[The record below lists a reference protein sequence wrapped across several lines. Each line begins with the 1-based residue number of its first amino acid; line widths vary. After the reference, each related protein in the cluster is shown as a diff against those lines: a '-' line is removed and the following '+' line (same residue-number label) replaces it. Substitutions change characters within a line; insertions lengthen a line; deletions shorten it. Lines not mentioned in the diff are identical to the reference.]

1 MQVVARQDG
10 TKIVHFARLLKY
22 LFNPK
27 RITDKN
33 TNERVAE
40 LGSVATNAFIKEL
53 LDQKKA
59 TWKYLSISGSD
70 YCWANSTD
78 ERKAALVGAT
88 ATNDEA
94 ESVLGGTTA
103 NVQKYGRINLYSAAA
118 VSDMK
123 RNKFLDRSQKN
134 RGMFHNIDDAVR
146 ECIIEV
152 AIKDAPNTRQ
162 RHIVELEQQA
172 EARRIKEEI
181 MKEKSMQKSLE
192 ENIDAQ
198 YYHRMWKSSA
208 CWKGDPKM
216 ITKELKKL

>member
-1 MQVVARQDG
+1 MNYPYYVEFLDEALCKRSTNQQASILQQNLFVILTSNEMIALARLLTFKKKQMQVVARQDG

-33 TNERVAE
+33 TNERVVE

-94 ESVLGGTTA
+94 
-103 NVQKYGRINLYSAAA
+103 
-118 VSDMK
+118 
-123 RNKFLDRSQKN
+123 
-134 RGMFHNIDDAVR
+134 
-146 ECIIEV
+146 
-152 AIKDAPNTRQ
+152 
-162 RHIVELEQQA
+162 
-172 EARRIKEEI
+172 
-181 MKEKSMQKSLE
+181 
-192 ENIDAQ
+192 
-198 YYHRMWKSSA
+198 
-208 CWKGDPKM
+208 
-216 ITKELKKL
+216 